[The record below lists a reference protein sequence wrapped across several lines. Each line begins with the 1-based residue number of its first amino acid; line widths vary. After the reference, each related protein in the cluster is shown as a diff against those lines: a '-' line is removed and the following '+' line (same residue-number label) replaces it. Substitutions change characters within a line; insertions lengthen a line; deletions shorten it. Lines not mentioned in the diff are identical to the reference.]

1 MVRKSISIVNVLET
15 SLGRA
20 TMKYRFV
27 FNLGVIATIQLF
39 IFFPVYFLKNV
50 NVANAQQP
58 KLFEAVMCE
67 EIYNDA
73 PRNPTSV
80 FSASKERAVS
90 FSVFD
95 PVPQKTFIYHNWY
108 HRDVPSA
115 KIRLQLNSPRWSTYS
130 SIQLRKT
137 DIGPWRV
144 EITDDKGH
152 VFGVLRFSVTD

>member
-1 MVRKSISIVNVLET
+1 MR
-15 SLGRA
+15 
-20 TMKYRFV
+20 YRFV
-27 FNLGVIATIQLF
+27 YIWGAIVTLQFFL
-39 IFFPVYFLKNV
+39 IFPLSLLKNI
-50 NVANAQQP
+50 NLANAEQL

-67 EIYNDA
+67 GIYADT

-80 FSASKERAVS
+80 FSASKEKAVS

-95 PVPQKTFIYHNWY
+95 PVPQKTVIYHNWY

-115 KIRLQLNSPRWSTYS
+115 KIRLQLKPPRWSTYS

-144 EITDDKGH
+144 EITDDQGK
-152 VFGVLRFSVTD
+152 VFGILRFSVTD